1 MKWLRS
7 KALRWTLGIVLALG
21 LFGSVFVLFAARAHQ
36 QQPGDVRSTRPEGNA
51 AIAQLLRD
59 SDVTVRPRSRLA
71 PTLSDVDGNETLVIT
86 QPDRL
91 EREPAEQL
99 LAAEPALLVLVAP
112 SDDTLDLFDLPA
124 RQSATGNEPAP
135 ADCAVPAA
143 QRAESITVAGGSA
156 YASEAATET
165 CFPTGADGHVHLA
178 LSHPGTGTRVLVVGT
193 DFANETLADE
203 GNAAYAM
210 NVLGSQPEVL
220 WFVAPR
226 ASTALPGEEGDPPG
240 LLPDWWLPGVAQLVL
255 AIAVIAVWRGRRL
268 GPLMSENLPVVIP
281 AAETVEG
288 HGRLYDRHHA
298 SERAAEALRAGA
310 RYRLGRLLGHAEDP
324 HALSQVLADRTGRD
338 VTVVHWLLAGP
349 PPTDDDQLHA
359 LNQQLNTL
367 EQEARQP

>member
-7 KALRWTLGIVLALG
+7 KALRWTVGIVLALG
-21 LFGSVFVLFAARAHQ
+21 LFGSVFVLFAARADHQ
-36 QQPGDVRSTRPEGNA
+36 QEGDARSTRPGGNA

-59 SDVTVRPRSRLA
+59 EGVAVRPRTRLA
-71 PTLSDVDGNETLVIT
+71 QIGSDVAGNETLVVT
-86 QPDRL
+86 HSERLDR
-91 EREPAEQL
+91 EQAREL
-99 LAAEPALLVLVAP
+99 LASGPGLLVLVDPAQE
-112 SDDTLDLFDLPA
+112 TLDRFDLPA
-124 RQSATGNEPAP
+124 RQHPVHAEQVT
-135 ADCAVPAA
+135 ADCTVPAG
-143 QRAESITVAGGSA
+143 QRAESILVDGGA
-156 YASEAATET
+156 YASDEATQT
-165 CFPTGADGHVHLA
+165 CFAAAAAGHVHLE
-178 LSHPGTGTRVLVVGT
+178 LSHADTGTRVLLVGT
-193 DFANETLADE
+193 DFTNETLADD

-220 WFVAPR
+220 WFVAPQ
-226 ASTALPGEEGDPPG
+226 ASAPLGGDEGDPPG
-240 LLPDWWLPGVAQLVL
+240 LLPKWWMPGVVQIVI

-310 RYRLGRLLGHAEDP
+310 RHRLGRLLGHAEDP
-324 HALSQVLADRTGRD
+324 QALSQVLADRTGRD
-338 VTVVHWLLAGP
+338 VTVVHGLLAGP
-349 PPTDDDQLHA
+349 PPTDDDQLHT

>member
-21 LFGSVFVLFAARAHQ
+21 LFGSVFVLFAARADH
-36 QQPGDVRSTRPEGNA
+36 QQPGDARSTRPAGNA

-91 EREPAEQL
+91 ERESAQQL
-99 LAAEPALLVLVAP
+99 LAAEPALLVLVTP
-112 SDDTLDLFDLPA
+112 SEDTLALFDLPA
-124 RQSATGNEPAP
+124 RRSAIGDEPAP

-143 QRAESITVAGGSA
+143 QRADSITVAGGSA
-156 YASEAATET
+156 YASEEATET
-165 CFPTGADGHVHLA
+165 CFPTADGHVHLA
-178 LSHPGTGTRVLVVGT
+178 LTHPGTGTRVLVAGA
-193 DFANETLADE
+193 DFANATLADE

-220 WFVAPR
+220 WLLPPPP
-226 ASTALPGEEGDPPG
+226 STALPGEDGGPPG

-281 AAETVEG
+281 ASETVEG

-310 RYRLGRLLGHAEDP
+310 RHRLGRLLGHAEDP

-349 PPTDDDQLHA
+349 PPTDDQQLHA

>member
-7 KALRWTLGIVLALG
+7 KALRWALGIVLALG
-21 LFGSVFVLFAARAHQ
+21 LFGTVFVLFAARVDH
-36 QQPGDVRSTRPEGNA
+36 QQPGDARSTRPGGNA

-59 SDVTVRPRSRLA
+59 SDVTVRPRSGLA
-71 PTLSDVDGNETLVIT
+71 STLSDVDGNETLVVT

-91 EREPAEQL
+91 ERASAQQL
-99 LAAEPALLVLVAP
+99 LAATPALLVLVAP
-112 SDDTLDLFDLPA
+112 STDTLEQFDLPV
-124 RQSATGNEPAP
+124 RQSAAGNASVQAECP
-135 ADCAVPAA
+135 VPAA
-143 QRAESITVAGGSA
+143 QRAESITGAGTA
-156 YASEAATET
+156 YTSDAATES

-178 LSHPGTGTRVLVVGT
+178 LTDPGTGTRVLVVGT
-193 DFANETLADE
+193 DFVNEDLAED

-220 WFVAPR
+220 WLVAPQS
-226 ASTALPGEEGDPPG
+226 STPMPGEQGDAPG
-240 LLPDWWLPGVAQLVL
+240 LLPDWWLPGVAQIVI

-268 GPLMSENLPVVIP
+268 GPLMSENLPVVVP

-298 SERAAEALRAGA
+298 SERAAAALRAGA